1 MRARACFCMA
11 RKRVS
16 KPGTLGPNSIRQW
29 REYRNLT
36 LERLAD
42 RVRELGEPITATSL
56 SRIERQIQ
64 PYSQRVLEK
73 LADAL
78 ACEPSDLV
86 MRRPPSQTQVEL
98 LSVIQG
104 LTPDRQQQ
112 VLNVVKAL
120 VA

>member
-1 MRARACFCMA
+1 MA
-11 RKRVS
+11 RKTG
-16 KPGTLGPNSIRQW
+16 KELELGPNSIRRW

-56 SRIERQIQ
+56 SRIERRKQ
-64 PYSQRVLEK
+64 PYSQRILER

-78 ACEPSDLV
+78 RCDPADLV
-86 MRRPPSQTQVEL
+86 MRNPPSADQVEMWA
-98 LSVIQG
+98 VIKGMPEETQKRA
-104 LTPDRQQQ
+104 LQ
-112 VLNVVKAL
+112 VLKAL